1 MSAPTEPTPNQS
13 QALAA
18 TRAWVETFVVA
29 RNVCPFAGREV
40 ARDTIRYVAVEA
52 GDWERALLTLV
63 AECERLD
70 ETPAIETTLLVLTPG
85 LEAFDDYLD
94 FLAVAEALLK
104 DQGYE
109 GTYQLASF
117 HPDYCF
123 EGAEE
128 EDAANFTNRSP
139 LPMLHLLREAGLERA
154 LAHCPDPE
162 AIPERNMAAM
172 RELGHEVLAS
182 ALAALR
188 DGKR

>member
-1 MSAPTEPTPNQS
+1 MSTTTEPTRD
-13 QALAA
+13 QALTA

-40 ARDTIRYVAVEA
+40 ARDTIRYVAVDA
-52 GDWERALLTLV
+52 GDWEGALHRLV

-70 ETPAIETTLLVLTPG
+70 ESPEIETTLLVLTPG

-94 FLAVAEALLK
+94 FLAVAEALLD
-104 DQGYE
+104 DQGFE

-123 EGAEE
+123 EGVEE
-128 EDAANFTNRSP
+128 EDPANFTNRSP
-139 LPMLHLLREAGLERA
+139 YPMLHLLREAGLERA
-154 LAHCPDPE
+154 LEHYPDPE
-162 AIPERNMAAM
+162 AIPERNVAEM
-172 RELGHEVLAS
+172 RELGGEALAA

>member
-1 MSAPTEPTPNQS
+1 MPAANAASPVLE
-13 QALAA
+13 A

-40 ARDTIRYVAVEA
+40 ARDSIRYVAVEA
-52 GDWERALLTLV
+52 GDRERALHRLV

-70 ETPAIETTLLVLTPG
+70 DHPEVETTLLVLTPG

-94 FLAVAEALLK
+94 FLGLAEALLEA
-104 DQGYE
+104 QGYE

-139 LPMLHLLREAGLERA
+139 WPMLHLLREAGLERA
-154 LAHCPDPE
+154 LEHYPDPE
-162 AIPERNMAAM
+162 AIPERNVAAM
-172 RELGHEVLAS
+172 RALGEP
-182 ALAALR
+182 ALAAALARLR

>member
-1 MSAPTEPTPNQS
+1 MSASTEPHQD

-40 ARDTIRYVAVEA
+40 AGDTIRYVVVKA
-52 GDWERALLTLV
+52 GDWERALLLLV

-85 LEAFDDYLD
+85 LDDFDDYLD
-94 FLAVAEALLK
+94 FLAIAEALLA
-104 DQGYE
+104 DQGFE

-123 EGAEE
+123 EGAEQ

-139 LPMLHLLREAGLERA
+139 FPMLHLLRETGLEQA
-154 LAHCPDPE
+154 LEHYPNPE
-162 AIPERNMAAM
+162 AIPERNVATM
-172 RELGHEVLAS
+172 RELGHQALAA